1 MANNKRVKLVAD
13 LIEAASNHN
22 CKIPDSA
29 IKEILDDKNNKA
41 VLGIGDYTNV
51 SQPVSFAKKLLD
63 KRLKAI
69 KELY

>member
-13 LIEAASNHN
+13 LIEAASKHN
-22 CKIPDSA
+22 CKIPKNA
-29 IKEILDDKNNKA
+29 IKEILNDKNNEA
-41 VLGIGDYTNV
+41 VLGIDDYMDV